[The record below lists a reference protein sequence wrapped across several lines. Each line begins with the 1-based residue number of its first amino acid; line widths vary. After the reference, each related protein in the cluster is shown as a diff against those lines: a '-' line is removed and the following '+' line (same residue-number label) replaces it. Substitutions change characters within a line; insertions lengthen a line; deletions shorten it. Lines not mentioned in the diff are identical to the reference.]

1 MRKIIHVDMD
11 CFFAAV
17 EMRDDP
23 SLRDIPLAIGGS
35 ADRRG
40 VISTANYP
48 ARRYGVHSAMST
60 AMALKLCPHLTL
72 LPGRMAAYK
81 EASLHIREIFARY
94 TPLIEPLSL
103 DEAYLDVTDSPQC
116 NGSATLIAQEIRQAI
131 ADELNLTAS
140 AGIAPI
146 KFLAKIASEMNKPNG
161 QYVITPAQVPA
172 FLQQLPLSKIPGVGK
187 VTAKRLEEVGLITC
201 ADVQQYDLA
210 QLLKRFGKF
219 GRVLWERCQ
228 GIDRREIS
236 PERLRKSVGVERTL
250 AEDIHDWE
258 DCETLIIDK
267 LYPELEMRLRKVK
280 PDLHIARQGVKLK
293 FQDFQQTTQEHVFPV
308 LNRQDLLEVGGG
320 AGMAPMRSHI
330 FDQLKRLNSK
340 RKITFWYGAR
350 SLREMFYEDDFN
362 QLQAENEN
370 FTWHVALSDPQPED
384 NWTGY
389 TGFIHNVLLE
399 NYLRNHPAPE
409 DCEFYMCGPPM
420 MNAAVI
426 KMLKELGVEDENIML
441 DDFGG

>member
-60 AMALKLCPHLTL
+60 AMAFKLCPHLKL

-103 DEAYLDVTDSPQC
+103 DEAYLDVTDCTQC

-131 ADELNLTAS
+131 AEELRLTAS

-146 KFLAKIASEMNKPNG
+146 KFLAKIASELNKPNG

-172 FLQQLPLSKIPGVGK
+172 FLRQLPLSKIPGVGK

-210 QLLKRFGKF
+210 LLLKRFGKF

-228 GIDRREIS
+228 GIDQREVS
-236 PERLRKSVGVERTL
+236 SERLRKSVGVERTL

-258 DCETLIIDK
+258 DCEALIVDK

-293 FQDFQQTTQEHVFPV
+293 FQDFQQTTQEHVWPV
-308 LNRQDLLEVGGG
+308 LNKEDLLNVARQAWRERREGRGVRLVG
-320 AGMAPMRSHI
+320 
-330 FDQLKRLNSK
+330 L
-340 RKITFWYGAR
+340 
-350 SLREMFYEDDFN
+350 
-362 QLQAENEN
+362 
-370 FTWHVALSDPQPED
+370 HVTLLDPQLERQ
-384 NWTGY
+384 
-389 TGFIHNVLLE
+389 LLLPWE
-399 NYLRNHPAPE
+399 
-409 DCEFYMCGPPM
+409 
-420 MNAAVI
+420 
-426 KMLKELGVEDENIML
+426 
-441 DDFGG
+441 

>member
-60 AMALKLCPHLTL
+60 AMALKLCPHLKL

-103 DEAYLDVTDSPQC
+103 DEAYLDVTDCSQC
-116 NGSATLIAQEIRQAI
+116 NGSATLIAEQIRQTI
-131 ADELNLTAS
+131 SDELNLTAS

-146 KFLAKIASEMNKPNG
+146 KFLAKIASELNKPNG

-201 ADVQQYDLA
+201 ADVQQYDLVL
-210 QLLKRFGKF
+210 LLKRFGKF

-228 GIDRREIS
+228 GIDLREVS

-258 DCETLIIDK
+258 DCETLIVDK
-267 LYPELEMRLRKVK
+267 LYPELELRLRKVK

-293 FQDFQQTTQEHVFPV
+293 FQDFQQTTQEHVWPV
-308 LNRQDLLEVGGG
+308 LNKDDLINVARQVWRERREGRGVRLVGLHVTLL
-320 AGMAPMRSHI
+320 
-330 FDQLKRLNSK
+330 
-340 RKITFWYGAR
+340 
-350 SLREMFYEDDFN
+350 
-362 QLQAENEN
+362 
-370 FTWHVALSDPQPED
+370 DPQLERQ
-384 NWTGY
+384 
-389 TGFIHNVLLE
+389 LLLPWE
-399 NYLRNHPAPE
+399 
-409 DCEFYMCGPPM
+409 
-420 MNAAVI
+420 
-426 KMLKELGVEDENIML
+426 
-441 DDFGG
+441 

>member
-60 AMALKLCPHLTL
+60 AMALKLCPHLKL

-81 EASLHIREIFARY
+81 EASQHIREIFARY

-103 DEAYLDVTDSPQC
+103 DEAYLDVTDCSQC
-116 NGSATLIAQEIRQAI
+116 NGSATLIAEQIRQTI
-131 ADELNLTAS
+131 SDELNLTAS

-146 KFLAKIASEMNKPNG
+146 KFLAKIASELNKPNG

-187 VTAKRLEEVGLITC
+187 VTAKRLEDVGLITC
-201 ADVQQYDLA
+201 ADVQQYDLVA
-210 QLLKRFGKF
+210 LLKRFGKF
-219 GRVLWERCQ
+219 SRVLWERCQ
-228 GIDRREIS
+228 GIDLREVS

-250 AEDIHDWE
+250 AEDIHEWE
-258 DCETLIIDK
+258 DCETLIVDK
-267 LYPELEMRLRKVK
+267 LYPELELRLRKVK
-280 PDLHIARQGVKLK
+280 PDLHIARQGVKFK
-293 FQDFQQTTQEHVFPV
+293 FQDFQQTTQEHVWPV
-308 LNRQDLLEVGGG
+308 LNKDDLINVARQVWRERREGRGVRLVGLHVTLL
-320 AGMAPMRSHI
+320 
-330 FDQLKRLNSK
+330 
-340 RKITFWYGAR
+340 
-350 SLREMFYEDDFN
+350 
-362 QLQAENEN
+362 
-370 FTWHVALSDPQPED
+370 DPQLERQ
-384 NWTGY
+384 
-389 TGFIHNVLLE
+389 LLLPWE
-399 NYLRNHPAPE
+399 
-409 DCEFYMCGPPM
+409 
-420 MNAAVI
+420 
-426 KMLKELGVEDENIML
+426 
-441 DDFGG
+441 

>member
-60 AMALKLCPHLTL
+60 AMALKLCPNLKL

-103 DEAYLDVTDSPQC
+103 DEAYLDVTDCTQC

-131 ADELNLTAS
+131 AEELNLTAS

-146 KFLAKIASEMNKPNG
+146 KFLAKIASELNKPNG

-210 QLLKRFGKF
+210 LLLKRFGKF

-228 GIDRREIS
+228 GIDLREVS

-258 DCETLIIDK
+258 DCEALIVDK

-293 FQDFQQTTQEHVFPV
+293 FQDFQQTTQEHVWPV
-308 LNRQDLLEVGGG
+308 LNKDDLLNVARQAWRERREGRGVRLVG
-320 AGMAPMRSHI
+320 
-330 FDQLKRLNSK
+330 L
-340 RKITFWYGAR
+340 
-350 SLREMFYEDDFN
+350 
-362 QLQAENEN
+362 
-370 FTWHVALSDPQPED
+370 HVTLLDPQLERQ
-384 NWTGY
+384 
-389 TGFIHNVLLE
+389 LLLPWE
-399 NYLRNHPAPE
+399 
-409 DCEFYMCGPPM
+409 
-420 MNAAVI
+420 
-426 KMLKELGVEDENIML
+426 
-441 DDFGG
+441 